1 MTKLLSIFHIFDNN
15 LILKKED
22 IITEKKNM
30 PFEPVKITRD
40 HIEKAVQTMG
50 AELILC
56 PRCEGPSSQRSQGS
70 SGFLWCNEA
79 IMNLCPDTPPLEAG
93 ATGKGLRSR
102 SYVTRMNGKEYYACP
117 RCGAL
122 FRNAKSRLRLRLM

>member
-1 MTKLLSIFHIFDNN
+1 MFDIKLFQIQDQHV
-15 LILKKED
+15 
-22 IITEKKNM
+22 TELTGSAAK
-30 PFEPVKITRD
+30 
-40 HIEKAVQTMG
+40 IEKSLQ
-50 AELILC
+50 
-56 PRCEGPSSQRSQGS
+56 SQIEANLETYLGVRFLTSLRRSI
-70 SGFLWCNEA
+70 FLWCNEA